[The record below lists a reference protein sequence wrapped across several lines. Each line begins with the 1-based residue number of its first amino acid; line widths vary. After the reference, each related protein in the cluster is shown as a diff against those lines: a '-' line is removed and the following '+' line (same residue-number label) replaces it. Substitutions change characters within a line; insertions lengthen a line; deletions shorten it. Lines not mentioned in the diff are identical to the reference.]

1 MNSEASYTAFGAGVP
16 QWEVGGASAART
28 APSTAALA
36 QPVGLLSS
44 MPAAEPPAT
53 RLRAIEQAQN
63 PLLEAARP
71 LLRALAD
78 MPDALDQRGIEQLH
92 QLLKQEVRA
101 FQRLC
106 EQANV
111 RRDHMI
117 GARYCLCTALDQAA
131 TQTEWGIREKGME
144 WIKNGLATE
153 FHEDRHGGDKVY
165 LLIARLMTEPHEH
178 LDLLEVI
185 YRILSLGFMGRYRH
199 EADGARKHDAIRQ
212 RLYTEI
218 QTQRG
223 VVPLALSPHAQSD
236 AKSRRMTFYDFPVWI
251 TFVVLGLIL
260 ASLFGWFKYQLLN
273 HSAQV
278 EKQIIDIGRLTPPP
292 APRLPHL
299 KELLKNEIAAGT
311 VSVDEDARHS
321 SVTFRGDAM
330 FQPGGVNVNASMG
343 PLIAKIA
350 NEVLKVPGKITV
362 AGYTDNIPIKSRQF
376 ASNDELS
383 EERATQVMQIL
394 QTDGVPPARLEAI
407 GKGEADPIGD
417 NATPQ
422 GRAQN
427 RRVAITVTP

>member
-1 MNSEASYTAFGAGVP
+1 M
-16 QWEVGGASAART
+16 
-28 APSTAALA
+28 
-36 QPVGLLSS
+36 PVTSGLLSS
-44 MPAAEPPAT
+44 IPAGEAPVD
-53 RLRAIEQAQN
+53 RLRAIGQAQN
-63 PLLEAARP
+63 PLLEASRP

-78 MPDALDQRGIEQLH
+78 MPAELDQRGIDQLH
-92 QLLKQEVRA
+92 QLLKLEVRA

-106 EQANV
+106 EQANI

-117 GARYCLCTALDQAA
+117 GARYCLCTALDDAA
-131 TQTEWGIREKGME
+131 MQTEWGEREKGLD

-153 FHEDRHGGDKVY
+153 FHEDRHGGDKIY
-165 LLIARLMTEPHEH
+165 LLVSRLMSEPREH

-199 EADGARKHDAIRQ
+199 DADGPRKHDAIRQ
-212 RLYTEI
+212 RIYTEL

-223 VVPLALSPHAQSD
+223 SVPLALSPRAASD
-236 AKSRRMTFYDFPVWI
+236 AGHRRMSFYDFPVWI

-260 ASLFGWFKYQLLN
+260 AGLFGWFKYHLLDQ
-273 HSAQV
+273 SAIV

-299 KELLKNEIAAGT
+299 KELLRNEIAAGT

-321 SVTFRGDAM
+321 SVTFRGDSM
-330 FQPGGVNVNASMG
+330 FPPGGVTVNASMG

-350 NEVLKVPGKITV
+350 NEVLKVPGKVTV
-362 AGYTDNIPIKSRQF
+362 TGYTDNIPIRSRQF

-383 EERATQVMQIL
+383 EERATQVMQML
-394 QTDGVPPARLEAI
+394 QADGVPVARLEAI
-407 GKGEADPIGD
+407 GKGEANPLGD

-427 RRVAITVTP
+427 RRVEITVTP